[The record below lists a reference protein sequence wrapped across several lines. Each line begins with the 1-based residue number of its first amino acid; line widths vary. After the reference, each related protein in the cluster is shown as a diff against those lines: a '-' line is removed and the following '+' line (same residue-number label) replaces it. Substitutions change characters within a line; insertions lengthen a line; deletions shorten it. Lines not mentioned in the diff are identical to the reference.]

1 MTDLTDYMTEDRKL
15 WENHNSPGAAEGR
28 AIVQKEDDI
37 LQKQVDDKARTAYD
51 ATDLGASGPPEGD
64 YDYRA
69 DYEAGNTLVPDEDG
83 GITLNNKQFKP
94 AAASVAG
101 TDLVT
106 GKQYTDHWKDEHGDI
121 AKGRKALSEGQFN
134 TLTGATYDQT
144 DGLFDVAN
152 GMIKEGATFKEYQ
165 DQVVG
170 PWNNDQMGMAWHA
183 AISAHQTMEDID
195 TQGRRYYDEMR
206 ENYDQFEGVVHSI
219 PADGYTEESLSL
231 DKDWI
236 KGSRRMGEFLFG
248 AGSNDDKTDEQIA
261 EAAKMFISQTRNNID
276 MTVLWANRIIN
287 ENDPELARTWL
298 ALDAQYDA
306 MDITSESIGRFATAQ
321 MNVTNLLTFGGGIL
335 ITQMGKFAT
344 GQGIKNAI
352 KGVAYG
358 TAYDATLS
366 GAAGVAEN
374 LSRQNIEIVGEART
388 KVDPLEATFSGVLS
402 AGAGVVIGG
411 TVNVAS
417 NKTVRDYAVG
427 KAGDAVNFMGQN
439 MSDLG
444 IGPMPGSP
452 AAQRGSV
459 GFDSLTPVTGDQQV
473 TASFKLQGAL
483 TGLKDGSKPI
493 TVRENVRAMVN
504 KGLIT
509 EQEVKWSG
517 LEEFVSKKEAAGQKI
532 SRQELIDHVERTTP
546 KPELITSQTPQY
558 HDYSLMAKT
567 TEGDDAGLSGV
578 GYRENMLVLP
588 GRADPDSNFSVG
600 HLNMAQKTQLDADD
614 AMIGHSRVESAS
626 TEELGVGKMVLEIQ
640 SDFHKEGQ
648 QGGYVDSGGD
658 WIGNQVALAGH
669 KGPGAIEH
677 SRLISDYASRDVRE
691 ASINN
696 IIRTAEEHGI
706 DPYAKNAVAKLWP
719 HLTETERAL
728 AGESRPIYQPYGKD
742 WDNMGMRLE
751 IMDSINNGDDF
762 IAWPASGDQI
772 SAIEQWGGV
781 YGNEGII
788 KRATVDRNKAMK
800 KMGLEVEEV
809 DMPQYKDSGM
819 ADYPWGEDAGEA
831 AGVYSNYLRNE
842 QRQLAWYDSDSDTWT
857 IKAYPNEEDWIKAQA
872 VYDNTLTSDGRILPG
887 WIEGSVEGTQQYDDL
902 LKHLDTVG
910 DDLGTFDV
918 DAFLDMAH
926 GVLSDDPAE
935 LSTKFNVIRLTDDVK
950 AKFRKE
956 GMNMYGAAPVGLGA
970 SGIPLQSAM
979 NPEPEEV
986 EEKPKSFMDDPEM
999 KKIIRKAMADPK
1011 NDEFF
1016 EALKEWGKQRD
1027 EEEAAEAAEARKND
1041 PQRRHVGDPDWVD
1054 KDRARDPEKTRRLDA
1069 GPDNTLLDPPE
1080 RKEKERIVEYLMD
1093 TWQTG
1098 ANRTLE
1104 RGSKEDVHL
1113 RALFNQLNMR
1123 ELAEWEE
1130 KYREG
1135 DRKRAKRKR
1144 DAQGRFIK

>member
-121 AKGRKALSEGQFN
+121 AKGRKSLSEGQFN

-183 AISAHQTMEDID
+183 AISAHQTMQDID
-195 TQGRRYYDEMR
+195 TQGRRYYDELR
-206 ENYDQFEGVVHSI
+206 ENYNQFEGVVHSI
-219 PADGYTEESLSL
+219 PAGGYTEASLSL

-335 ITQMGKFAT
+335 ITQLGKFAT

-352 KGVAYG
+352 RGVAYG

-452 AAQRGSV
+452 AAQRGSMKV
-459 GFDSLTPVTGDQQV
+459 GEDVPDDLPKIADEYPDVSEEYIHAFYDNTPEDEMTPELFRDYLDIFEEGEELVPSGPPVVSGDQQV
-473 TASFKLQGAL
+473 MASFKLQQLLG
-483 TGLKDGSKPI
+483 GVKDGAKPI
-493 TVRENVRAMVN
+493 TVRENIKAAIN
-504 KGLIT
+504 KGLVT
-509 EQEVKWSG
+509 EQEVKWSRILDHLDD
-517 LEEFVSKKEAAGQKI
+517 LEHNNVKVIRGEM
-532 SRQELIDHVERTTP
+532 IDIVEGHTP
-546 KPELITSQTPQY
+546 KPKIVPVKQTQYMNYSLNSRDSSMFENYDEAGYIVSEPNLVRAMERDFAEKGDTFEYQLAETGEWHSMSGKDAFQSLDFHLGSVPQGQSGELAFKTRMTNANTGEVQEFPFVDDL
-558 HDYSLMAKT
+558 HDYMWARY
-567 TEGDDAGLSGV
+567 EAV
-578 GYRENMLVLP
+578 GTDVSKNVKYDEHMLVLP
-588 GRADPDSNFSVG
+588 SRGAGAKVMAHFPEEQINTLGPDD
-600 HLNMAQKTQLDADD
+600 T
-614 AMIGHSRVESAS
+614 MIGHSRIEAA
-626 TEELGVGKMVLEIQ
+626 ELDGKPGKMVLEIQ
-640 SDFHKEGQ
+640 SDYHKEGQ
-648 QGGYVDSGGD
+648 KRGYLDAE
-658 WIGNQVALAGH
+658 GNPTKFPEAPDELQALGIPSRIYHDVAV
-669 KGPGAIEH
+669 K
-677 SRLISDYASRDVRE
+677 
-691 ASINN
+691 N
-696 IIRTAEEHGI
+696 GI
-706 DPYAKNAVAKLWP
+706 DPYEKNAMTKIWP
-719 HLTETERAL
+719 LLDEEFRREMTE
-728 AGESRPIYQPYGKD
+728 SMPDVQPFGKD
-742 WDNMGMRLE
+742 WDAMGMRLE
-751 IMDSINNGDDF
+751 IMDSINKGDEF
-762 IAWPASGDQI
+762 VAFPASGDQI
-772 SAIEQWGGV
+772 SVIEQWGAA
-781 YGNEGII
+781 YGDDSHSIV
-788 KRATVDRNKAMK
+788 KRATGKRVKALE
-800 KMGLEVEEV
+800 KMGIKVEQV
-809 DMPQYKDSGM
+809 DMPQYKTT
-819 ADYPWGEDAGEA
+819 AT
-831 AGVYSNYLRNE
+831 SNSELEWDGDVEVAMRDLLFRR
-842 QRQLAWYDSDSDTWT
+842 RQLLWYDSGDDMYVTV
-857 IKAYPNEEDWIKAQA
+857 AYPNQGDWDTARA
-872 VYDNTLTSDGRILPG
+872 VNREVNGY
-887 WIEGSVEGTQQYDDL
+887 IEGSSGEPLYDDL
-902 LKHLDTVG
+902 HNLAYNTG
-910 DDLGTFDV
+910 DLLNRGSSGDL
-918 DAFLDMAH
+918 ARQARAE
-926 GVLSDDPAE
+926 GVTQAGAGEDE
-935 LSTKFNVIRLTDDVK
+935 MSTLFNVIRLTDELK

-956 GMNMYGAAPVGLGA
+956 GMNMYSAAPVAGVAA
-970 SGIPLQSAM
+970 S
-979 NPEPEEV
+979 
-986 EEKPKSFMDDPEM
+986 
-999 KKIIRKAMADPK
+999 
-1011 NDEFF
+1011 
-1016 EALKEWGKQRD
+1016 EALK
-1027 EEEAAEAAEARKND
+1027 
-1041 PQRRHVGDPDWVD
+1041 D
-1054 KDRARDPEKTRRLDA
+1054 KPA
-1069 GPDNTLLDPPE
+1069 
-1080 RKEKERIVEYLMD
+1080 
-1093 TWQTG
+1093 
-1098 ANRTLE
+1098 
-1104 RGSKEDVHL
+1104 
-1113 RALFNQLNMR
+1113 
-1123 ELAEWEE
+1123 
-1130 KYREG
+1130 
-1135 DRKRAKRKR
+1135 RKR
-1144 DAQGRFIK
+1144 DGNGRFSK